1 MDPPPHLYKWRLRR
15 DIHLKGRYK
24 MIIIGEKINSTN
36 KAARAAIESFDT
48 AFVQDMAK
56 KQYDAGAAYIDLN
69 AGMFVDD
76 EPDKLEWLVNTVQE
90 AVDAPLSID
99 SPNPV
104 AIDRALKAVKANK
117 PIINS
122 ITDEKERFDSIL
134 PLILKY
140 NTGIVAL
147 CMDDSGMPET
157 ADERLVIAD
166 RLIASLTSKGVE
178 ISDIYIDPMVR
189 PIGTGTHYGNVALE
203 TIRRVRDEFPE
214 VHITCGLSNISFGIP
229 ERKLMN
235 QAFLIAAMTSGMDG
249 AILNPLDNKL
259 MSFIYATEA
268 LLGQDEFCMN
278 YLMKFREGLLEV

>member
-1 MDPPPHLYKWRLRR
+1 
-15 DIHLKGRYK
+15 

-36 KAARAAIESFDT
+36 KAARAAIECFDT
-48 AFVQDMAK
+48 AFIQDIAR

-76 EPDKLEWLVNTVQE
+76 EPDKLEWLVKTTQE

-99 SPNPV
+99 SPNPE
-104 AIDRALKAVKANK
+104 AIEKALKAVKGNK

-134 PLILKY
+134 PLILDY

-157 ADERLVIAD
+157 ADERLSIAD
-166 RLIASLTSKGVE
+166 RLITSLTSKGVG
-178 ISDIYIDPMVR
+178 INDIYIDPMVR
-189 PIGTGTHYGNVALE
+189 PIGTGTHYGMVALE
-203 TIRRVRDEFPE
+203 TIRRVRAEFPD

-259 MSFIYATEA
+259 MSFVYATEA
-268 LLGQDEFCMN
+268 LLGKDDFCMN